1 MKSETKL
8 IQWFVGLSGKILNR
22 QGMATHVTFSLYLSR
37 DDSFKWKTGSNP
49 SEGLCRVSEE
59 KGELAELFNAGIP
72 VFLSSDELEATILLT
87 SPGSFQVVGSIVRKA
102 IAVKL

>member
-22 QGMATHVTFSLYLSR
+22 KGMATRVTFSLYLRR
-37 DDSFKWKTGSNP
+37 DYSFKGKPGSNA
-49 SEGLCRVSEE
+49 SEGLCRVSED

-102 IAVKL
+102 MAVKV